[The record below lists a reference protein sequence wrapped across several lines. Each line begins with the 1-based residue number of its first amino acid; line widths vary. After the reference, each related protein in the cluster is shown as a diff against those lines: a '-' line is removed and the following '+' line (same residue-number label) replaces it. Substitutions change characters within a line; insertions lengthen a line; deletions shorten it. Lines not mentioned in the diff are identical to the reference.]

1 MQSIKIITVSPDNFE
16 QEFVFECHSNDTAI
30 AVVQGTLEGCK
41 STGWTLKEV
50 SFA

>member
-1 MQSIKIITVSPDNFE
+1 MQSIRIITVNPQNME
-16 QEFVFECHSNDTAI
+16 QEFVFECHNNDTAI

-50 SFA
+50 SFS